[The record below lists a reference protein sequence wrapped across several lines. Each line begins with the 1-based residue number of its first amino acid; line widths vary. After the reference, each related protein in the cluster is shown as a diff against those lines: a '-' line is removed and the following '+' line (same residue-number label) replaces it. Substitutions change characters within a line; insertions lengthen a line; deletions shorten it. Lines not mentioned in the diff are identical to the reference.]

1 MPQPPKILAFNLF
14 WRTFALLAAL
24 LAGAVFAWQLTFR
37 ALDAEPRALESAHQ
51 LAGLVNL
58 CRAAMATTD
67 GVNRVAM
74 IKSLTHSRDIQV
86 EISEPT
92 DQWVDYASSGF
103 TRKLVQAL
111 QQRLGADTVVA
122 GSLNGEAGLWVRF
135 SIDTEHYW
143 LRTNP
148 EPMSAQLAANWWWL
162 LIALLVTILGSA
174 LIARLINHPLRE
186 LATAAGRIREGEYDS
201 RLDESTLT
209 SEIREVNMGFNR
221 MARDLA
227 KMEEDRS
234 VMLAGISHDLRTPL
248 ARLRLEAEMSV
259 TDEQARLYMAQD
271 IDQLDAIINKFMDYA
286 RPSELALHPIKLR
299 DVAER
304 EAQGF
309 RDPSQIRIQNNVP
322 ADIKVWADEVEL
334 GRIFLNIM
342 ENARRYG
349 HLPDLPTLML
359 VTAKVQG
366 AEVLLTLRDHGP
378 GVPQDKLDKLTT
390 PFFRGDAARTAATG
404 AGLGLAIVEKSV
416 QRQGGKL
423 SMRNADDGGLVTQ
436 IRLRRAQ

>member
-92 DQWVDYASSGF
+92 DQWVDYASGGF
-103 TRKLVQAL
+103 TRQLVLAL

-148 EPMSAQLAANWWWL
+148 EPMSARLTANWWWL

-209 SEIREVNMGFNR
+209 SEIREVNIGFNR

-259 TDEQARLYMAQD
+259 TDELARQYMAQD

-366 AEVLLTLRDHGP
+366 AEVLITLRDHGP

>member
-58 CRAAMATTD
+58 CRSAMAATD

-74 IKSLTHSRDIQV
+74 IKSLTHTRDIQV
-86 EISEPT
+86 EVAEAT
-92 DQWVDYASSGF
+92 DQWVDYGNSGF
-103 TRKLVQAL
+103 TRQLVQAL
-111 QQRLGADTVVA
+111 QQRLGPDTVVA
-122 GSLNGEAGLWVRF
+122 GSLNGDAGLWVRF

-148 EPMSAQLAANWWWL
+148 EPMSAKLTANWWWL

-259 TDEQARLYMAQD
+259 TDELARQYMAQD

-286 RPSELALHPIKLR
+286 RPSELALHPITRR

-366 AEVLLTLRDHGP
+366 AEVLITLRDHGP

-436 IRLRRAQ
+436 IRLRKAQ

>member
-86 EISEPT
+86 EIAEPT
-92 DQWVDYASSGF
+92 DQWVDYGSSSF
-103 TRKLVQAL
+103 TRQLVQAL
-111 QQRLGADTVVA
+111 QQRLGGDTVVA

-148 EPMSAQLAANWWWL
+148 EPMSARLTANWWWL

>member
-92 DQWVDYASSGF
+92 DQWVDYGNSSF
-103 TRKLVQAL
+103 THQLVQAL

-148 EPMSAQLAANWWWL
+148 EPMSARLTANWWWL
-162 LIALLVTILGSA
+162 LIA
-174 LIARLINHPLRE
+174 RLINQPLRE
-186 LATAAGRIREGEYDS
+186 LAEAAGRIREGEYDS

>member
-1 MPQPPKILAFNLF
+1 MPRRPQIALNLF

-92 DQWVDYASSGF
+92 DQWVDYASGGF
-103 TRKLVQAL
+103 TRQLVLAL

-148 EPMSAQLAANWWWL
+148 EPMSARLTANWWWL

-259 TDEQARLYMAQD
+259 TDELARQYMAQD

-366 AEVLLTLRDHGP
+366 AEVLITLRDHGP

>member
-74 IKSLTHSRDIQV
+74 IKSLTRSRDIQV

>member
-92 DQWVDYASSGF
+92 DQWVDYGSSGF
-103 TRKLVQAL
+103 TRKLAQAL
-111 QQRLGADTVVA
+111 QQRLGGDTVVA

-259 TDEQARLYMAQD
+259 TDELARQYMAQD

-366 AEVLLTLRDHGP
+366 AEVLITLRDHGP

>member
-92 DQWVDYASSGF
+92 DQWVDYASGGF
-103 TRKLVQAL
+103 TRQLVLAL

-148 EPMSAQLAANWWWL
+148 EPMSARLTANWWWL

-259 TDEQARLYMAQD
+259 TDELARQYMAQD

-366 AEVLLTLRDHGP
+366 AEVLITLRDHGP

>member
-1 MPQPPKILAFNLF
+1 MLF
-14 WRTFALLAAL
+14 R
-24 LAGAVFAWQLTFR
+24 
-37 ALDAEPRALESAHQ
+37 S
-51 LAGLVNL
+51 
-58 CRAAMATTD
+58 
-67 GVNRVAM
+67 
-74 IKSLTHSRDIQV
+74 SL
-86 EISEPT
+86 
-92 DQWVDYASSGF
+92 
-103 TRKLVQAL
+103 
-111 QQRLGADTVVA
+111 
-122 GSLNGEAGLWVRF
+122 
-135 SIDTEHYW
+135 
-143 LRTNP
+143 
-148 EPMSAQLAANWWWL
+148 
-162 LIALLVTILGSA
+162 
-174 LIARLINHPLRE
+174 
-186 LATAAGRIREGEYDS
+186 
-201 RLDESTLT
+201 
-209 SEIREVNMGFNR
+209 
-221 MARDLA
+221 
-227 KMEEDRS
+227 
-234 VMLAGISHDLRTPL
+234 
-248 ARLRLEAEMSV
+248 
-259 TDEQARLYMAQD
+259 
-271 IDQLDAIINKFMDYA
+271 
-286 RPSELALHPIKLR
+286 LALHPIKLR

-366 AEVLLTLRDHGP
+366 AEVLITLRDHGP

-436 IRLRRAQ
+436 IRLRKAQ